1 MPEKSW
7 CMRRRFSGFM
17 AFVIMFIYVF
27 NHSFLSSS
35 RGTGIYAAEAD
46 VSTPSEAVRDRSVTL
61 KNHPA
66 EDVQITVMSD
76 QTCYEAGDFLCLDLY
91 IQNHTGQEI
100 TDGRL
105 RYHGRGI
112 PEDTA
117 YFEDMSETDHPE
129 GFWDDEAG
137 CLKDLTLSP
146 GETRHI
152 QFFFN
157 IDDKIEEMKSQKVG
171 FVFTW
176 RKDGTL
182 TTSEQ
187 SFRYV
192 TSGMNLV
199 LPEIMDPDGTESGT
213 VRAGETGQMV
223 LDFDLGRVLDIIDE
237 KQSDSDTGST
247 SDAQKATGSNGLP
260 ATGSNA
266 WIKWE
271 DDSTAAGEKPVLNS
285 LSCQVDTYGIRLN
298 RFHVASRDKDENY
311 GTSTVCSFQ
320 VDEDVKPGTY
330 YGTVTASYR
339 LKNHEYSSTQGF
351 AIRVVSDHDEA
362 VAEVIRLIDE
372 LPELD
377 EIEAAFAAFDAAGD
391 EEGYDAYYAALYEQ
405 VMNVYRKYQA
415 LTEEQKEM
423 VYNREKLLALEW
435 LWGAAALELGDV
447 YVDDWAKLVK
457 AIEEVGP
464 GEARTVHVNKWLI
477 EGVLGTSTIKV
488 KGNITLDL
496 HGKRIR
502 CTGNKTENLFT
513 VCDGATFT
521 IIDTSQNDKTPPEW
535 TDIGSSV
542 TEKLWEAAD
551 GIRDYSTLNS
561 STYTS
566 TYRSININFIETEQE
581 GKTSPDLRATSQPKT
596 MDLSGIGAISSTDV
610 KSAIYVENGGTLN
623 IENGRIT
630 TTTSTDSAISV
641 DGGILNMSG
650 GYIVGND
657 HNSCN
662 GGGISVINGTLN
674 MSGGIIANNSVR
686 KRAPLEQG
694 SEGGTVP
701 NTQNGGGIYLR
712 NSDAAISGDAM
723 IVGNLATNGG
733 GIYAVGGSNV
743 TITGD
748 VKIAGNLARGGYIG
762 KERIKGSGGGIYIAP
777 YTSENNKN
785 TLDITGGSIT
795 GNIAISQIEYT
806 TPASLGGG
814 GIFSGGDLTISGNC
828 SVSNNF
834 SNEGGGGILLW
845 HKTVGNGL
853 GHEVTTN
860 PISPTFHMDGGTVK
874 NNASWHSEGGGIRCE
889 GLGTIESG
897 VIQNNCTLTGYD
909 FGGGGIYVETSDNTD
924 RHGILT
930 IFNAE
935 ITDNEAYGYGG
946 DVAGCGKGDLNALTV
961 NGAAIYGNTSKG
973 ENLTTHAG
981 DEQTK
986 VHYSEFFSELN
997 KGKIAQDYF
1006 CVGQSTIYDYMLGGG
1021 SHNWKG
1027 ACNHDSVPDQLKT
1040 DPLVL
1045 HIDYKNGERGV
1056 MGLTADIPDTST
1068 KKNIDAVKNVIIS
1081 GNISAMHGGGIGC
1094 NGVLILGDKSGN
1106 LRIEKKLV
1114 GETSDK
1120 SFRFKVE
1127 LTKGGQPLEGQYT
1140 CIGSKEGTI
1149 SSGGIVELKS
1159 GESAEIRFLPEGTEY
1174 TVTELDTDGYDVDVE
1189 VKETNESSASKTNGP
1204 QISGTI
1210 KADKDQVLTST
1221 LTFTNTKKEEK
1232 PEKHYG
1238 SLSLTKV
1245 VTDGSEADRNL
1256 LFRFHVSLTDETGSP
1271 LSGSYGYTG
1280 AKTGT
1285 ITGGQLDIELKHGDT
1300 VTIHD
1305 LPEGTQYV
1313 IEETNGS
1320 DYYVS
1325 VSKDHGEPVAGNK
1338 VTGQIKMDSK
1348 SLFSSAVTFTNEK
1361 PDNDLDN
1368 EHGNLSLTKI
1378 VTEGGETDRYFHFH
1392 ISLTDEN
1399 GSPLFGSYHYTGSKE
1414 GTITGGQLNIEL
1426 KHGDTVTI
1434 HTLPVGSRYTI
1445 RETQTEGYITSPQ
1458 DGVETGVITHGS
1470 HNVLY
1475 ENEKLVDEPGS
1486 GHLSLRKTVTGTRG
1500 DRNRL
1505 FNFTVTLTDSSGQ
1518 ELTGSYNYDGS
1529 KQGTIKSGDR
1539 ISLKH
1544 DESVTIRNLPE
1555 GTLYSIREWEADMDG
1570 YTTSSNGASGEIKAD
1585 ETAQASFINH
1595 RPGGGGGN
1603 SGDDDDDDDGPGE
1616 TRPTEPVTQGQ
1627 TPSETTPAGTTPA
1640 ESQSTGETPPENPEN
1655 PDTPVV
1661 TEFPDPNDPDSPER
1675 IIIVEDGVPRAYVK
1689 VWDPEQQTFLY
1700 IPEEDVP
1707 LFGLPK
1713 TGHTGKRT
1721 MGWILWFAILG
1732 CVGEEMVYSSR
1743 KRRKK
1748 EDDSSV

>member
-157 IDDKIEEMKSQKVG
+157 IDDEIEEMKSQKVG

-223 LDFDLGRVLDIIDE
+223 LDFDLGKVLDIIDE

-247 SDAQKATGSNGLP
+247 SDAQKATGSNGVP

-271 DDSTAAGEKPVLNS
+271 DDSTAAGEKPVLKS

-298 RFHVASRDKDENY
+298 RFRVASRDKDENY

-435 LWGAAALELGDV
+435 LWGAAALELGEPV
-447 YVDDWAKLVK
+447 LVNTWDGLVN
-457 AIEEVGP
+457 AIEQAPTGQVT
-464 GEARTVHVNKWLI
+464 TVQLT
-477 EGVLGTSTIKV
+477 E
-488 KGNITLDL
+488 NITGASSPNHQTITIAENKNIILDL
-496 HGKRIR
+496 HGHILSY
-502 CTGNKTENLFT
+502 TGNNDNLFT
-513 VCDGATFT
+513 IETNAIFTVTSNDTVEPVWNVDNSDETHHYLGRTSNAFLDLKYDDNTSAFYTIGINFT
-521 IIDTSQNDKTPPEW
+521 IANGAPD
-535 TDIGSSV
+535 
-542 TEKLWEAAD
+542 
-551 GIRDYSTLNS
+551 STAKRQLNS
-561 STYTS
+561 
-566 TYRSININFIETEQE
+566 IKLDNVGAIE
-581 GKTSPDLRATSQPKT
+581 GKNLKN
-596 MDLSGIGAISSTDV
+596 
-610 KSAIYVENGGTLN
+610 AIYVKENGKLN

-630 TTTSTDSAISV
+630 TTDSSESAISAN
-641 DGGILNMSG
+641 GGNINISG

-657 HNSCN
+657 HTDCN
-662 GGGISVINGTLN
+662 GGGISVINGDLN
-674 MSGGIIANNSVR
+674 MSGGVIANNSAR
-686 KRAPLEQG
+686 TRTYFKFP
-694 SEGGTVP
+694 SDGGITP
-701 NTQNGGGIYLR
+701 AKQNGGGIYLK
-712 NSDAAISGDAM
+712 SSHATISGNTM

-733 GIYAVGGSNV
+733 GIYAVGGSDV
-743 TITGD
+743 TITGDD
-748 VKIAGNLARGGYIG
+748 VKIAGNLARGGFEG
-762 KERIKGSGGGIYIAP
+762 PERIKGSGGGIYIAP
-777 YTSENNKN
+777 YTNENTKN
-785 TLDITGGSIT
+785 TLRITGGSIS
-795 GNIAISQIEYT
+795 GNIAAAQLNDPT
-806 TPASLGGG
+806 TGKEASPTSLGGG
-814 GIFSGGDLTISGNC
+814 GIFSGGDLFISNKC
-828 SVSNNF
+828 SIDNNYAF
-834 SNEGGGGILLW
+834 EGGGGVLIW
-845 HKTVGNGL
+845 HKSRTYNL
-853 GHEVTTN
+853 GHEVN
-860 PISPTFHMDGGTVK
+860 DHPISPTFHMDGGIVEK
-874 NNASWHSEGGGIRCE
+874 NVSNLSEGGGIRCE
-889 GLGTIESG
+889 GVGTIESG

-946 DVAGCGKGDLNALTV
+946 GVAGCGKGDLNVLTV

-973 ENLTTHAG
+973 EKLTTHAG

-1068 KKNIDAVKNVIIS
+1068 KENIDAIKKVIIS

-1174 TVTELDTDGYDVDVE
+1174 TVTELDTDGYDVDIE

-1285 ITGGQLDIELKHGDT
+1285 ITVGQLDIELKHGDT

-1414 GTITGGQLNIEL
+1414 GTITGGQLDIEL

-1458 DGVETGVITHGS
+1458 DGVETGVITHDS

-1486 GHLSLRKTVTGTRG
+1486 GHLLLRKTVTGTRG

-1640 ESQSTGETPPENPEN
+1640 ESQPEGETPPEN

>member
-1 MPEKSW
+1 
-7 CMRRRFSGFM
+7 
-17 AFVIMFIYVF
+17 
-27 NHSFLSSS
+27 
-35 RGTGIYAAEAD
+35 
-46 VSTPSEAVRDRSVTL
+46 
-61 KNHPA
+61 
-66 EDVQITVMSD
+66 
-76 QTCYEAGDFLCLDLY
+76 
-91 IQNHTGQEI
+91 
-100 TDGRL
+100 
-105 RYHGRGI
+105 
-112 PEDTA
+112 
-117 YFEDMSETDHPE
+117 
-129 GFWDDEAG
+129 
-137 CLKDLTLSP
+137 
-146 GETRHI
+146 
-152 QFFFN
+152 
-157 IDDKIEEMKSQKVG
+157 
-171 FVFTW
+171 
-176 RKDGTL
+176 
-182 TTSEQ
+182 
-187 SFRYV
+187 
-192 TSGMNLV
+192 
-199 LPEIMDPDGTESGT
+199 
-213 VRAGETGQMV
+213 
-223 LDFDLGRVLDIIDE
+223 
-237 KQSDSDTGST
+237 
-247 SDAQKATGSNGLP
+247 
-260 ATGSNA
+260 
-266 WIKWE
+266 
-271 DDSTAAGEKPVLNS
+271 
-285 LSCQVDTYGIRLN
+285 
-298 RFHVASRDKDENY
+298 
-311 GTSTVCSFQ
+311 
-320 VDEDVKPGTY
+320 
-330 YGTVTASYR
+330 
-339 LKNHEYSSTQGF
+339 
-351 AIRVVSDHDEA
+351 
-362 VAEVIRLIDE
+362 
-372 LPELD
+372 
-377 EIEAAFAAFDAAGD
+377 
-391 EEGYDAYYAALYEQ
+391 
-405 VMNVYRKYQA
+405 
-415 LTEEQKEM
+415 
-423 VYNREKLLALEW
+423 
-435 LWGAAALELGDV
+435 
-447 YVDDWAKLVK
+447 
-457 AIEEVGP
+457 
-464 GEARTVHVNKWLI
+464 
-477 EGVLGTSTIKV
+477 
-488 KGNITLDL
+488 
-496 HGKRIR
+496 
-502 CTGNKTENLFT
+502 
-513 VCDGATFT
+513 
-521 IIDTSQNDKTPPEW
+521 
-535 TDIGSSV
+535 
-542 TEKLWEAAD
+542 
-551 GIRDYSTLNS
+551 
-561 STYTS
+561 
-566 TYRSININFIETEQE
+566 
-581 GKTSPDLRATSQPKT
+581 
-596 MDLSGIGAISSTDV
+596 
-610 KSAIYVENGGTLN
+610 
-623 IENGRIT
+623 
-630 TTTSTDSAISV
+630 
-641 DGGILNMSG
+641 MSG
-650 GYIVGND
+650 GV
-657 HNSCN
+657 
-662 GGGISVINGTLN
+662 
-674 MSGGIIANNSVR
+674 IANNSVR
-686 KRAPLEQG
+686 TRG
-694 SEGGTVP
+694 SLSENSTDGTDA
-701 NTQNGGGIYLR
+701 TIQNGGGIYLN
-712 NSDAAISGDAM
+712 NSHATISDEAM

-733 GIYAVGGSNV
+733 GIYATNGSHVVIDGN
-743 TITGD
+743 T
-748 VKIAGNLARGGYIG
+748 KIAGNVALGGFIN
-762 KERIKGSGGGIYIAP
+762 KDERIKSSGGGIYIAP
-777 YTSENNKN
+777 YTNESNKN
-785 TLDITGGSIT
+785 SLDITGGSVI
-795 GNIAISQIEYT
+795 GNIAYPKIEST

-828 SVSNNF
+828 FINHNF
-834 SNEGGGGILLW
+834 SYEGGGGILLW
-845 HKTVGNGL
+845 HKTGQNIG
-853 GHEVTTN
+853 GHEVGDK
-860 PISPTFHMDGGTVK
+860 PISPTFHMNGGTVE

-889 GLGTIESG
+889 ALGTIESG
-897 VIQNNCTLTGYD
+897 VIQDNYTLTDYD
-909 FGGGGIYVETSDNTD
+909 FGGGGIYVETSDKSD
-924 RHGILT
+924 DHGILT

-935 ITDNEAYGYGG
+935 ITDNTAYGYGG
-946 DVAGCGKGDLNALTV
+946 GVAGCGKGDLNALTI
-961 NGAAIYGNTSKG
+961 NGAAIYGNRSMG
-973 ENLTTHAG
+973 ENLTEHAG

-986 VHYSEFFSELN
+986 QVYKEFFNDDN
-997 KGKIAQDYF
+997 KGTIAQDYF
-1006 CVGQSTIYDYMLGGG
+1006 CVGQSTVYDYMLGGG
-1021 SHNWKG
+1021 SHNWTG
-1027 ACNHDSVPDQLKT
+1027 ACNHDSVPGQLKT

-1045 HIDYKNGERGV
+1045 HINYPTEKGL
-1056 MGLTADIPDTST
+1056 MGLTATPPDNNT
-1068 KKNIDAVKNVIIS
+1068 KQNIDAIKKVTVS